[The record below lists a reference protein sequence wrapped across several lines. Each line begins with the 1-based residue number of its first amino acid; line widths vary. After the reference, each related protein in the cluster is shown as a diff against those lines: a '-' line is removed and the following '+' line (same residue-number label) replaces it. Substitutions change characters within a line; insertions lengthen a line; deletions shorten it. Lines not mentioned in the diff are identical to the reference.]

1 MIILQL
7 EHPVPNFDGWK
18 KAFESDP
25 IGRQRGGVVRYNILK
40 KIDDPNYV
48 IINLEF
54 EKQEQA
60 ENFLEL
66 LKQLWGK
73 VEGSVMNRP
82 QARILQLIE
91 TKTY

>member
-25 IGRQRGGVVRYNILK
+25 VGRQRGGVVRYSILK

-48 IINLEF
+48 VINLEF
-54 EKQEQA
+54 DKKEQA

-82 QARILQLIE
+82 QARILEIIE
-91 TKTY
+91 TKIY

>member
-7 EHPVPNFDGWK
+7 EHSVLNFDGWK

-25 IGRQRGGVVRYNILK
+25 VGRQRGGVVRYSILK

-54 EKQEQA
+54 DKQEQA

-82 QARILQLIE
+82 QARILQVIE

>member
-7 EHPVPNFDGWK
+7 EHPVANFDGWK
-18 KAFESDP
+18 KAFENDP

-54 EKQEQA
+54 EQQEQA
-60 ENFLEL
+60 ESFLEL

-91 TKTY
+91 AKTY